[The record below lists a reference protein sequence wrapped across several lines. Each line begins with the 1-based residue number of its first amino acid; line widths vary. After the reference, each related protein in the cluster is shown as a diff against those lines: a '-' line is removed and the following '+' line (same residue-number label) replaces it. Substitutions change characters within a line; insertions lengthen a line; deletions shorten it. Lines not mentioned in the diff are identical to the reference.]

1 MNSTARSEFGKENIY
16 LPGLDGLRA
25 ISVLVVVA
33 FHSGVIDGGWIGVD
47 LFFGISGFLITGLM
61 VAEYERSGGVALG
74 AFWMRR
80 LRRLVP
86 AVIILLGLIA
96 SLVKLDQLNVTARN
110 IWGAVTYS
118 TNWVHIFGGTSYW
131 DDFAT
136 PDPLRHLWSLAIEEQ
151 FYVMWPIVVWF
162 VLKRWKPTTLGKVA
176 LLGAILSAVIQVI
189 GNHAGLSIDR
199 VYQGT
204 DTRAVAFLIGAGIA
218 TRGWPPKK
226 VTIPTW
232 ILPTFALV
240 ILVPAAMWLPGDQ
253 TWVFSGPLIVI
264 SLAGIAAVVYST
276 TSNNRFLSS
285 PALQTIGRW
294 SYGIYLFH

>member
-1 MNSTARSEFGKENIY
+1 MNSTARSEFGRENVY

-61 VAEYERSGGVALG
+61 VAEYERSGRVALG

-162 VLKRWKPTTLGKVA
+162 VLKRWTPTTLGKVA
-176 LLGAILSAVIQVI
+176 LLGATLSAAIQVI
-189 GNHAGLSIDR
+189 GIHAGAIG
-199 VYQGT
+199 VYPFRRLGE
-204 DTRAVAFLIGAGIA
+204 
-218 TRGWPPKK
+218 
-226 VTIPTW
+226 
-232 ILPTFALV
+232 
-240 ILVPAAMWLPGDQ
+240 
-253 TWVFSGPLIVI
+253 
-264 SLAGIAAVVYST
+264 
-276 TSNNRFLSS
+276 
-285 PALQTIGRW
+285 
-294 SYGIYLFH
+294 

>member
-1 MNSTARSEFGKENIY
+1 MNSTARSEFGKENVY

-61 VAEYERSGGVALG
+61 VAEYERSGRVALG

-86 AVIILLGLIA
+86 AVIILIGLIA

-136 PDPLRHLWSLAIEEQ
+136 PDPLRHLW
-151 FYVMWPIVVWF
+151 
-162 VLKRWKPTTLGKVA
+162 
-176 LLGAILSAVIQVI
+176 
-189 GNHAGLSIDR
+189 
-199 VYQGT
+199 
-204 DTRAVAFLIGAGIA
+204 
-218 TRGWPPKK
+218 
-226 VTIPTW
+226 
-232 ILPTFALV
+232 
-240 ILVPAAMWLPGDQ
+240 
-253 TWVFSGPLIVI
+253 
-264 SLAGIAAVVYST
+264 
-276 TSNNRFLSS
+276 
-285 PALQTIGRW
+285 
-294 SYGIYLFH
+294 